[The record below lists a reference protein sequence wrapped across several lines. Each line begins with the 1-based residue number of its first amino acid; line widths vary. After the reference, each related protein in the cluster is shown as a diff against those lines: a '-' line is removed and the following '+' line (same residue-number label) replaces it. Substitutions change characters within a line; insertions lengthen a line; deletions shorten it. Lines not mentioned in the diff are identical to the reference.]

1 MSAAGEPSLL
11 RKQLTGVVCTIAALI
26 TLAIV
31 WHWRQL
37 FHAAGPTSDDVQGR
51 LAYVFTW
58 LLLPGLALLIGVQA
72 AARRGFYRDAI
83 DGTRTPLSP
92 ALEINLRYN
101 TNTVEQVVLAAI
113 AWTGLALYLP
123 SDMLPVIPVLAVVF
137 FIGRIAF
144 FIGYLIQPIARA
156 YGMVLTAF
164 PTLIA
169 YAWLTWRLLGHSE

>member
-1 MSAAGEPSLL
+1 VSGAGEPSLL
-11 RKQLTGVVCTIAALI
+11 SKQLTGIACTIAALV

-31 WHWRQL
+31 WHWRHV
-37 FHAAGPTSDDVQGR
+37 FAVAGPMSDDVQGR
-51 LAYVFTW
+51 LAYVLTW

-83 DGTRTPLSP
+83 DGTRTPLNH

-101 TNTVEQVVLAAI
+101 TNTVEQVILAAI

-123 SDMLPVIPVLAVVF
+123 DNLLPVIPVLAVVF
-137 FIGRIAF
+137 FVGRITF

-169 YAWLTWRLLGHSE
+169 YAWLTWRLVGHSS